1 MIFTV
6 WFFSL
11 DENST
16 GLNQYGPIFYFGIFY
31 IGTLSLL
38 TLIFTMIPS
47 LANRQITQVILP
59 ISILLIWGLYTFL
72 YMIDWK
78 PFSYFK
84 IIFKSAEF
92 NILMVILFIESLA
105 FKRLLPSNRGYESF
119 LKISSLNIGIMDSND
134 QIIFSPKNYP
144 HIDPKLI
151 NKALVNPVVLD
162 ENIILES
169 ANIKGG
175 KSFWFVDLTDFNKLK
190 SKLLALSEDM
200 LSENELLR
208 ANNKIRK
215 NMVKIEDQKEIREY
229 IQLKL
234 KPQFDKLKS
243 IMINLPEDEKDF
255 EKALKYACILGVYIK
270 RYSNL
275 FLLTKNK
282 NTLDLSELR
291 LAFAESLD
299 YLKLSEIKTNLY
311 WQIKGN
317 FDSTACLNLYELFQQ
332 ILELYL
338 PYISYIDLGLENR
351 DKNLEM
357 KIRLLSSKTFSL
369 KNYLENL
376 NKDIGLY
383 IYEDLKE
390 KEVKF
395 IICPERGVL

>member
-1 MIFTV
+1 
-6 WFFSL
+6 
-11 DENST
+11 
-16 GLNQYGPIFYFGIFY
+16 
-31 IGTLSLL
+31 
-38 TLIFTMIPS
+38 
-47 LANRQITQVILP
+47 
-59 ISILLIWGLYTFL
+59 
-72 YMIDWK
+72 
-78 PFSYFK
+78 
-84 IIFKSAEF
+84 
-92 NILMVILFIESLA
+92 
-105 FKRLLPSNRGYESF
+105 
-119 LKISSLNIGIMDSND
+119 MDSND